1 MSSDEPK
8 LSPLQEKIKE
18 LENTY
23 KELNSSLT
31 KSTDTVR
38 VDESTLLT
46 CLQKLLPH
54 SKNAKVGFQILIE
67 GT

>member
-1 MSSDEPK
+1 MSSDEPN

-31 KSTDTVR
+31 NSTDTVR
-38 VDESTLLT
+38 VDESALLS
-46 CLQKLLPH
+46 CLQKLL
-54 SKNAKVGFQILIE
+54 LL
-67 GT
+67 